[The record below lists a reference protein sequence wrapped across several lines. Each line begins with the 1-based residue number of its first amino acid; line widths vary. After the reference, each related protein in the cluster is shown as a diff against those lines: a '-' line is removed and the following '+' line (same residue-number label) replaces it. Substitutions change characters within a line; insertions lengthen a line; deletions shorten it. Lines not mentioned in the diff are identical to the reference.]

1 LCLLVNQEDVH
12 FLGLQGVSSEQF
24 VSHGFYDRG
33 PGLISVSQAF
43 LVPCA
48 SCIPIF
54 ANSIPVFIAPIHF
67 FSIFF
72 LVQSPFYHILA
83 AKKFQ
88 FCPFNPIFVSSP
100 SFGRVLAGPAGNSEK
115 SSGCWGPGCC
125 RRIPRCNREGGR
137 ITKNWACFIAK
148 LGLTRDL

>member
-1 LCLLVNQEDVH
+1 MSI
-12 FLGLQGVSSEQF
+12 FLGLQAVSSEQF

-33 PGLISVSQAF
+33 AARFDQRGVSQAI
-43 LVPCA
+43 LVACA

-54 ANSIPVFIAPIHF
+54 ANSIPVFIAPTHF

-72 LVQSPFYHILA
+72 LVQSSCC
-83 AKKFQ
+83 KKIPVLSFQ
-88 FCPFNPIFVSSP
+88 PHFCFSSP